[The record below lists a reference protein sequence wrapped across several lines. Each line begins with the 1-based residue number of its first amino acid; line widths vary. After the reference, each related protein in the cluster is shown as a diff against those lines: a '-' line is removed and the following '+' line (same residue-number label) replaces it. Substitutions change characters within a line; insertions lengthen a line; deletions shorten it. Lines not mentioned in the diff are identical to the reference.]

1 MSSALAPRDDLAYIL
16 ARKLERTMR
25 HIPIA
30 EFKDHLSE
38 LIAAVE
44 AGDVLVITR
53 HGKAAAKVVPVVDDE
68 ALRRQREEA
77 MERIRAHL
85 ARMRAA
91 GHTATIEEMIA
102 WKNEGR
108 R

>member
-1 MSSALAPRDDLAYIL
+1 
-16 ARKLERTMR
+16 
-25 HIPIA
+25 
-30 EFKDHLSE
+30 
-38 LIAAVE
+38 
-44 AGDVLVITR
+44 
-53 HGKAAAKVVPVVDDE
+53 VVDDE

>member
-1 MSSALAPRDDLAYIL
+1 M
-16 ARKLERTMR
+16 TR
-25 HIPIA
+25 HVPIA

-44 AGDVLVITR
+44 AGDEIVITR
-53 HGKAAAKVVPVVDDE
+53 HGKAAAKVVPMVDDD

-77 MERIRAHL
+77 TERIRAHI
-85 ARMRAA
+85 ARMRAE
-91 GHTATIEEMIA
+91 GRTASIDELIA